1 MIQATDFISRVQPK
15 SRKINP
21 NVTIK
26 ELNIQFLDQL
36 AEERGTTRSSALDQL
51 LDALREQFEAA
62 KTEAR
67 RVEISL

>member
-15 SRKINP
+15 SRKVNP

-26 ELNIQFLDQL
+26 EVNIEFLDKV
-36 AEERGTTRSSALDQL
+36 ADERDTNRSSALDQL
-51 LDALREQFEAA
+51 LDFLREQYEAA